1 MKMCCLLLC
10 GLMSLS
16 LMTSSTLSAQPKT
29 ALQKEQSISR
39 VAFQKVYQA
48 GLQKIIA
55 SVRIKPMMKGR
66 KFIGFEL
73 AQVIQGSLIDKA
85 GFKVGDV
92 IVKVN
97 DEPIGRPEQMMRVW
111 ALLEYAPY
119 LSVEFERLGTYHKKS
134 WKIITQ

>member
-16 LMTSSTLSAQPKT
+16 LMTSSTLSAQPQT
-29 ALQKEQSISR
+29 PLQKEQSISR
-39 VAFQKVYQA
+39 IAFQKVYQA

-73 AQVIQGSLIDKA
+73 TQVIQGSLIDKA